1 MVRTPGSHGQVPGL
15 QSLVRELRSHKVHG
29 AVQKKK
35 KRHKTM
41 LDLEWTLNPVTGVL
55 IRKRVGT
62 SLVVQWLRLC
72 APNVAGPCLI
82 PGWGTGHHMLRLKS

>member
-1 MVRTPGSHGQVPGL
+1 
-15 QSLVRELRSHKVHG
+15 
-29 AVQKKK
+29 
-35 KRHKTM
+35 M